1 MTDRVFVDTNVLVYA
16 HDADAG
22 EKHSAAKELLSQ
34 LWETR
39 MGIVSTQVLQ
49 EFIVAVTRKVPSPI
63 SVAQARRAVRNYLAW
78 ELVVND
84 SKTILQATE
93 IQEAHRLSF
102 WDALIVSA
110 AFAGNASVIATEDLN
125 HGQRIEGILIR
136 NPFIKDLS
144 ENPSAGEG
152 SLNPPGR

>member
-1 MTDRVFVDTNVLVYA
+1 MNDRVFVDTNILVYA

-22 EKHSAAKELLSQ
+22 EKHSTARELVSR

-39 MGIVSTQVLQ
+39 KGILSTQVLQ
-49 EFIVAVTRKVPSPI
+49 EFIVAVTRKVSTPI
-63 SVAQARRAVRNYLAW
+63 SIAQARRAVGNYCAW

-84 SKTILQATE
+84 SKIILQATE

-102 WDALIVSA
+102 WDALIVST
-110 AFAGNASVIATEDLN
+110 AFAGNAAVIATEDLN

-136 NPFIKDLS
+136 NPFLEDSPELESKPQ
-144 ENPSAGEG
+144 E
-152 SLNPPGR
+152 